1 MIAFAVLLI
10 AAKPM
15 PMEEAVAE
23 SIDAIECKQRPAR
36 DEILVCGSR
45 KRDERFRMPDRSALP
60 FDPAGEMKSVMNER
74 VGWAAEGD
82 AGTQSCSAV
91 GPGGWT
97 GCMVKSW
104 KQERDQTQW
113 KENIPTRRW

>member
-1 MIAFAVLLI
+1 MIALILLFAAEAI
-10 AAKPM
+10 

-45 KRDERFRMPDRSALP
+45 KRDERFRLPERNQP

-82 AGTQSCSAV
+82 SGTQSCSAV

-113 KENIPTRRW
+113 GKNGPSRGW